1 MKRINVTFYDE
12 IIEKLEVRT
21 KAKKCGSVA
30 QSIRELIDLG
40 LRIEEEANQNSDK
53 KNEKDELGV
62 VVDVMK
68 NNIRWTLESLLI
80 IRQMLERINADGN
93 EQTNEILQSCK
104 EQALNHVSKMFVK
117 LGETIN

>member
-12 IIEKLEVRT
+12 IIEKLEART
-21 KAKKCGSVA
+21 KAKKYGSVA

-40 LRIEEEANQNSDK
+40 LRIEEAANQNSDK
-53 KNEKDELGV
+53 RNEKDELGI

-68 NNIRWTLESLLI
+68 NNLRWTLESLLI
-80 IRQMLERINADGN
+80 IRQILERINANGN
-93 EQTNEILQSCK
+93 DQTNEILQHCK
-104 EQALNHVSKMFVK
+104 EQALNHVNKMFVK

>member
-12 IIEKLEVRT
+12 IIEKIKART
-21 KAKKCGSVA
+21 QAKKCGSIA

-40 LRIEEEANQNSDK
+40 LRIEESANQQSEGQED
-53 KNEKDELGV
+53 KDELSI

-68 NNIRWTLESLLI
+68 SNLRWTLESLLI
-80 IRQMLERINADGN
+80 IRQLLEQVSDNSS
-93 EQTNEILQSCK
+93 EQSSETLLRCK
-104 EQALNHVSKMFVK
+104 EQALNHVKKMFVE